1 MKVLVAGA
9 AGRVGL
15 GVARRLALDGADLR
29 LLVHTP
35 TALNLPPDQDVV
47 TANFND
53 AACMADVFFG
63 VDAAFMYAPD
73 PTSSKAVFRAAKSA
87 GVRKVVLLSS
97 ASVFKAPPGANPIAE
112 RHRIAEDA
120 VRDAGLEYVFIRPD
134 TMASNCLQWAADIR
148 TEGRVYTP
156 YPESLRNP
164 VHEDDLAHFAVTAL
178 RTDMPT
184 DRAFHITGPQV
195 VSIKYQVNCI
205 AGHLGTAIECTYIS
219 EEEAVARLAQPP
231 SKLPPL
237 AALRLLEYLKKSV
250 AVRPDITDDFA
261 HFTGYVP
268 RSFSDWVSDN
278 LAAFR
283 QSAAPDHL
291 PAADQHQTPIGGSIL
306 KR

>member
-97 ASVFKAPPGANPIAE
+97 ASVFKAPPGANPTTISSA
-112 RHRIAEDA
+112 
-120 VRDAGLEYVFIRPD
+120 RPC
-134 TMASNCLQWAADIR
+134 AN
-148 TEGRVYTP
+148 
-156 YPESLRNP
+156 
-164 VHEDDLAHFAVTAL
+164 
-178 RTDMPT
+178 
-184 DRAFHITGPQV
+184 
-195 VSIKYQVNCI
+195 
-205 AGHLGTAIECTYIS
+205 
-219 EEEAVARLAQPP
+219 
-231 SKLPPL
+231 
-237 AALRLLEYLKKSV
+237 AALADSSRY
-250 AVRPDITDDFA
+250 
-261 HFTGYVP
+261 
-268 RSFSDWVSDN
+268 
-278 LAAFR
+278 
-283 QSAAPDHL
+283 
-291 PAADQHQTPIGGSIL
+291 PAAIRAVVFLGIFLSMV
-306 KR
+306 RS